1 MLEKLRREKKDTGV
15 RTRVDRGEV
24 RADIVPI
31 LRKTAFLRHL
41 YIKTIVLPR
50 QARDKHRENSKKDAV
65 FRTSASAV
73 MLPGQTT
80 FTSSSSSTSKQD
92 MQFGPIKLKSK
103 QRVPPFQVFPMLV
116 PSPSW
121 LIKMVVY
128 ASNDSERALSYRC
141 QTPRR
146 RTRTAHR
153 VAPLPLSSPDRRSSE
168 RETRCHTGP

>member
-92 MQFGPIKLKSK
+92 MQFGP
-103 QRVPPFQVFPMLV
+103 V
-116 PSPSW
+116 
-121 LIKMVVY
+121 
-128 ASNDSERALSYRC
+128 
-141 QTPRR
+141 
-146 RTRTAHR
+146 
-153 VAPLPLSSPDRRSSE
+153 
-168 RETRCHTGP
+168 